1 MNNTRRSISKLRTC
15 YFKFRGSYWLFREE
29 RTMNDIK
36 DKIAKLLALAEV
48 IFDNEDGT
56 KYHLEDETPYTTFYD
71 VKGSYILN

>member
-1 MNNTRRSISKLRTC
+1 
-15 YFKFRGSYWLFREE
+15 
-29 RTMNDIK
+29 MNDIK